1 MSAIELCL
9 RTSKDGGV
17 YDSERKV
24 EEGLSVDVVLVFEK
38 MVKSRLL
45 LDFSF
50 YRAADDLDTFEV
62 VWGCGGALCS
72 VTEGQLSFE
81 MC

>member
-1 MSAIELCL
+1 M
-9 RTSKDGGV
+9 
-17 YDSERKV
+17 
-24 EEGLSVDVVLVFEK
+24 EEGLDVDVVLVCEK
-38 MVKSRLL
+38 MVQSRLL

-50 YRAADDLDTFEV
+50 YRAAHDLDIFEL

-72 VTEGQLSFE
+72 VTEGQLSSE